1 MELLKQLL
9 RREGLQGIPNNK
21 SFIDILIMAQFS
33 LIRQKNNVLYNRF
46 STHHQKLGHVENG
59 EFMAICVLKDD
70 FQCMKLMIQL

>member
-21 SFIDILIMAQFS
+21 SFIDILIMVQFR
-33 LIRQKNNVLYNRF
+33 LTTTKNNFLYNRF

-59 EFMAICVLKDD
+59 EFKAIGVLKDD
-70 FQCMKLMIQL
+70 FQCLKLMIQL